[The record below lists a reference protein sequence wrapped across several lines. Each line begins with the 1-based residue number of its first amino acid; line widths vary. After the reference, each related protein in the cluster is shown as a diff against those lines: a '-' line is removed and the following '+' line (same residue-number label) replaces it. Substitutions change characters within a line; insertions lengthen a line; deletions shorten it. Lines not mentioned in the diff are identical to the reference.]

1 MVRAQRRKKLFL
13 LMVATISHVPG
24 SGSQVIA
31 KCSAQNPGASLRLP
45 QDVVNSLHFTKV
57 L

>member
-1 MVRAQRRKKLFL
+1 MRPAQKKLL
-13 LMVATISHVPG
+13 PLMVATISHVPG

-45 QDVVNSLHFTKV
+45 QDVINFLDFSKAL
-57 L
+57 